1 MIKLFLKVFQG
12 SGSSQ
17 SLLLLSFQE
26 MLQRISSTVLR
37 DEEYLPATG
46 EDCYK
51 VGVWILLSNIPQTL
65 FGGEKLVKTS
75 FRIELIHKNEL
86 SSIHDHAVAG
96 IAREDEDCLVG
107 IAFNEAAKL
116 W

>member
-1 MIKLFLKVFQG
+1 MW
-12 SGSSQ
+12 
-17 SLLLLSFQE
+17 
-26 MLQRISSTVLR
+26 R

-46 EDCYK
+46 EDSYK
-51 VGVWILLSNIPQTL
+51 VGIRILLSNVPQIL
-65 FGGEKLVKTS
+65 FSSVKLVKAS
-75 FRIELIHKNEL
+75 PGIEFIHKNEL

-107 IAFNEAAKL
+107 IAFNKAVKL